1 MVGLDEWVGTSSGLG
16 MRLGEARQWAGF
28 YFILFYCCNESRT
41 KRCGFVE
48 VITSVLRE

>member
-28 YFILFYCCNESRT
+28 YFILFYFIAVMRIGR
-41 KRCGFVE
+41 KDVDL
-48 VITSVLRE
+48 LR